1 MTRHAPGPTFHD
13 LDPDEVNAL
22 LARNHVGRIAYSF
35 HDRVD
40 IEPISYVFADGAI
53 YMRTAPGSKLSTLAH
68 APWVA
73 FEVDEARGPFDWRS
87 VVVHG
92 TVYVLHDT
100 GSRIDRAT
108 YQHAVSRLRQLTPEA
123 FGGDDPTPTRR
134 VVVKFYPDVLQGRAA
149 RTAPPI
155 EGWTGPD
162 SRKPCAE
169 INGGIARAPDAARN
183 RHGPARSRS
192 HKRGNAGG
200 ERRQPRRD
208 DALGDGVRWFP
219 RCGGRVL

>member
-1 MTRHAPGPTFHD
+1 MTRNAPGPTFHD
-13 LDPDEVNAL
+13 LDADEVNAL

-92 TVYVLHDT
+92 TVYILNEN
-100 GSRIDRAT
+100 GSRIDRAM
-108 YQHAVSRLRQLTPEA
+108 YRHAVSRLRALTPEA
-123 FGGDDPTPTRR
+123 LDVDDPTPTRR
-134 VVVKFYPDVLQGRAA
+134 VVVKFYPALLQGRAA
-149 RTAPPI
+149 RTVPPDR
-155 EGWTGPD
+155 GADRTRQPQ
-162 SRKPCAE
+162 
-169 INGGIARAPDAARN
+169 
-183 RHGPARSRS
+183 PAR
-192 HKRGNAGG
+192 
-200 ERRQPRRD
+200 
-208 DALGDGVRWFP
+208 
-219 RCGGRVL
+219 